1 METVSST
8 PQHPKNA
15 NGFSLIELLVAISIL
30 GVLSALAAPSFTDM
44 LARYRNNSVADEVVN
59 VISSARMEAIRRG
72 GDVVIQ
78 KKTSGA
84 NSCSTN
90 QEWSCGLIL
99 WADTNRNNTQDA
111 GELLKELDVP
121 VNVTVRNMSGTSPSS
136 MTFNR
141 WGNAN
146 GINALHF
153 RIVRSGSTDA
163 PYSVCVSS
171 GGRIRIEQGIDC
183 P

>member
-1 METVSST
+1 MA
-8 PQHPKNA
+8 PFCKAPNHPAKLT
-15 NGFSLIELLVAISIL
+15 GFSLIELLVVISIL

-44 LARYRNNSVADEVVN
+44 LARYRNNTVADEIVN
-59 VISSARMEAIRRG
+59 VIASARMEAIRRG

-78 KKTSGA
+78 KKTTGA
-84 NSCSTN
+84 NSCSTD

-121 VNVTVRNMSGTSPSS
+121 SNVAVRNMSGLSPAS

-153 RIVRSGSTDA
+153 RVVRTGSTDA

-171 GGRIRIEQGIDC
+171 GGRIRIEQSINC